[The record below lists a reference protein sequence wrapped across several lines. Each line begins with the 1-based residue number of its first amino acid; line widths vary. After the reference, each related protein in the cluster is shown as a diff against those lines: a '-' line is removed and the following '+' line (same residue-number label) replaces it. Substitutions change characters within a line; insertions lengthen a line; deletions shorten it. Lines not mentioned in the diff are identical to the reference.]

1 MGGGGGGRTAIPN
14 AFTRTAVHLNF
25 AGTAVPYAYEGT
37 AVSHILQEMLA
48 METAV
53 SSANLSNTRFFHQ
66 PWGDSSSPCFAMT
79 AVNHNFA
86 GTAVAYANETTAVPL
101 IFYKEMIA
109 IETTVSSAN

>member
-1 MGGGGGGRTAIPN
+1 MGGGGGRQSPMPLLGQQSILILLGQQS
-14 AFTRTAVHLNF
+14 HIH
-25 AGTAVPYAYEGT
+25 EGT

-79 AVNHNFA
+79 AVNHNVA
-86 GTAVAYANETTAVPL
+86 GTAVAHANETTAVPHIL
-101 IFYKEMIA
+101 QGDGCYRDYGLKC
-109 IETTVSSAN
+109 